1 VKIVIQSKPRTGET
15 TLITEIINHLNINWV
30 GFYTREIRKG
40 KERTGFKIVDMNGEE
55 KIFAH
60 IDIKSTYRV
69 GKYGVNIEVL
79 EEVVDKI
86 KKIQNPKIYIIDEIG
101 KMELYSQ
108 KFKNF
113 VTEVFN
119 SSTPVVVTMK
129 FQPDKFCNK
138 LLTHP
143 SCLIFNLEK
152 GNYDQVKE
160 EIITLISK
168 SPTIQNS

>member
-1 VKIVIQSKPRTGET
+1 MKIVIQGKPRTGKT
-15 TLITEIINHLNINWV
+15 TLITETINHLNINWV
-30 GFYTREIRKG
+30 GFYTQEIREG
-40 KERTGFKIVDMNGEE
+40 KERTGFKIVDMDGEE

-108 KFKNF
+108 KFKDF
-113 VTEVFN
+113 ITEIFN
-119 SSTPVVVTMK
+119 SPTPVLATMK
-129 FQPDKFCNK
+129 AYPDKFCK
-138 LLTHP
+138 ELLKYP
-143 SCLIFNLEK
+143 SCLIFNLYRE
-152 GNYDQVKE
+152 NYTLVKE
-160 EIITLISK
+160 EILNLLSK
-168 SPTIQNS
+168 LSAI